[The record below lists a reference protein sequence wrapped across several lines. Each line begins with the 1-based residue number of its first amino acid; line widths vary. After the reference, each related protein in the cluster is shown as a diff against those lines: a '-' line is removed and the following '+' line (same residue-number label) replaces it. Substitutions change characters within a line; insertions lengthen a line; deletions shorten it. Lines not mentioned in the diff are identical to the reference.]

1 VGLRSIDSPRRRP
14 APTTAHLTDSV
25 GVTHEVAL
33 EPRTL
38 IVAVKPNCDGCRPF
52 VEELSLEFDNWHLLV
67 VTRDSVATDGGHRQV
82 WLAPELLEALE
93 IGSAPF
99 FVALDGSPL
108 TVVTEGVVFAP
119 EQVAREL
126 SEF

>member
-1 VGLRSIDSPRRRP
+1 
-14 APTTAHLTDSV
+14 
-25 GVTHEVAL
+25 
-33 EPRTL
+33 L

-52 VEELSLEFDNWHLLV
+52 VEELSLEFADWHLLV
-67 VTRDSVATDGGHRQV
+67 VSRDSLATEGGHRQV

-93 IGSAPF
+93 IASAPF

>member
-1 VGLRSIDSPRRRP
+1 
-14 APTTAHLTDSV
+14 
-25 GVTHEVAL
+25 
-33 EPRTL
+33 
-38 IVAVKPNCDGCRPF
+38 
-52 VEELSLEFDNWHLLV
+52 VEELSLEFTDWHLMV
-67 VTRDSVATDGGHRQV
+67 VSRDSIATEGGNRQV
-82 WLAPELLEALE
+82 WLAPELMDALE

>member
-1 VGLRSIDSPRRRP
+1 MGLRSIDSPRPRP
-14 APTTAHLTDSV
+14 APATARLTDAAGAARV
-25 GVTHEVAL
+25 VTL

-38 IVAVKPNCDGCRPF
+38 IVAVKSDCDGCRPF
-52 VEELSLEFDNWHLLV
+52 VEDLSMEFSDWQLIV
-67 VTRDSVATDGGHRQV
+67 VTRDSMPTAADRRPV
-82 WLAPELLEALE
+82 WLAPELMDALE
-93 IGSAPF
+93 IASAPF

-119 EQVAREL
+119 EQVAREI